1 MSIKGWFE
9 KTKEKVSDKTKEV
22 TSDALKFYYDN
33 ETFVKA
39 VAIPAGVVA
48 TRQLVKAHRKTSEKR
63 SFECDHYDPRMGIHF
78 TSRRP
83 LTNSEKIS
91 LQRLYEK
98 GYSKGEAL
106 QILGLLR

>member
-1 MSIKGWFE
+1 MSFKGWFE
-9 KTKEKVSDKTKEV
+9 KTKEKAAGKAKEV
-22 TSDALKFYYDN
+22 KNDVYKFYLDN
-33 ETFVKA
+33 ETFIKA
-39 VAIPAGVVA
+39 VAIPTAVVA
-48 TRQLVKAHRKTSEKR
+48 TRQIVKTHKKNADKH
-63 SFECDHYDPRMGIHF
+63 SFECDHYDPRLGIHF

-106 QILGLLR
+106 GILGLVK

>member
-1 MSIKGWFE
+1 MSFKGWFE
-9 KTKEKVSDKTKEV
+9 KTKEKTKDKAKEV
-22 TSDALKFYYDN
+22 KNDVTKFYYDN
-33 ETFVKA
+33 ETFIKA
-39 VAIPAGVVA
+39 VAIPAAVVA
-48 TRQLVKAHRKTSEKR
+48 TKQIVTSRKKHTDKH
-63 SFECDHYDPRMGIHF
+63 SFECDHYDPRLGIHF

-106 QILGLLR
+106 MILGLLK